1 MDLGYSSI
9 ASSRRQ
15 SIGDEPDYKK
25 VMVMSTIVM
34 STMVWA
40 MRMIV
45 VTLMMMMT
53 FTPRMKIESYLSKMG
68 NWSLQ

>member
-1 MDLGYSSI
+1 M
-9 ASSRRQ
+9 
-15 SIGDEPDYKK
+15 
-25 VMVMSTIVM
+25 M

-68 NWSLQ
+68 NWALQ